1 MSTLTQS
8 FLQGEIVE
16 EKYTLMR
23 YLGGSDHSAVFQ
35 TQYGGVHPRDAAIKL
50 LPAPPGNAEAR
61 LSGWRLAANI
71 SHPHLMRII
80 DMGRC
85 ELANAPM
92 LFVVTELA
100 SENLGEILPQRPLT
114 TAEAQDM
121 LASLLDA
128 LVFLHNRGFVHGRIK
143 PSNIMAV
150 GDDLKLSAD
159 TICRLGEPV
168 ESFGAP
174 SVYDAPEGNRSG
186 ASSHADIWSV
196 GVTLVET
203 LTQQKLERE
212 SSGRHD
218 PVLPETMPQGFAE
231 IARHCLRRA
240 PNKRWT
246 ASTVQLHLPKAT
258 SKPVSS
264 RAAEGIA
271 QATPRVRETIDR
283 AAREIP
289 RLGHAL
295 AQFGSK
301 VAPKLREAGRAMA
314 PIATAITLKIL
325 KTGVAMVH
333 AARDV
338 RLPEIRLPH
347 ARRYVTG
354 AAVLGVAAVAIAA
367 GVKFAGHGGASAA
380 ARSHNAPALV
390 AAKHVRPARTEK
402 RVSDQSRSREAARI
416 ERSPAPERVS
426 AAPTRIERLR
436 APEQQAAAPERSPAV
451 AERLKP
457 SVNAPAAAPVPVTPA
472 PTAPPSNSGA
482 SAAVSNGSVAGRVL
496 QRVLPDVPRSASHTI
511 WGTVRVAVRVAVD
524 SAGNVTQAEL
534 QSAGPSRYFARLSVE
549 AARKWHFA
557 APTQNGA
564 PVASVWLLHF
574 GYRHD
579 GTGVEPSEL
588 QP

>member
-61 LSGWRLAANI
+61 LSGWRLAANV

-85 ELANAPM
+85 DLANAPM

-100 SENLGEILPQRPLT
+100 SENLAEILPQRPLT

-128 LVFLHNRGFVHGRIK
+128 LVFLHNRGFVHGHIR
-143 PSNIMAV
+143 PSNVMAV

-174 SVYDAPEGNRSG
+174 SAYDAPEGNRGG
-186 ASSHADIWSV
+186 ASSQADIWSV

-203 LTQQKLERE
+203 LTQQRIERE
-212 SSGRHD
+212 LSSRHD
-218 PVLPETMPQGFAE
+218 PALPETLPQGFAE

-246 ASTVQLHLPKAT
+246 AATIQLHLPKVA
-258 SKPVSS
+258 SKPVTS
-264 RAAEGIA
+264 RATESIA
-271 QATPRVRETIDR
+271 N
-283 AAREIP
+283 AAPQIRDAVARTAHEAIP
-289 RLGHAL
+289 KLGHAL
-295 AQFGSK
+295 AQIATKAG
-301 VAPKLREAGRAMA
+301 PKLREASRAIA
-314 PIATAITLKIL
+314 PIAAEITAKIS
-325 KTGVAMVH
+325 KAGVAVVDG
-333 AARDV
+333 ARGL
-338 RLPEIRLPH
+338 RLPEIRIPH
-347 ARRYVTG
+347 GRRYVMG

-367 GVKFAGHGGASAA
+367 GVKFAGRGGAPVA
-380 ARSHNAPALV
+380 ARSHNAPAIV
-390 AAKHVRPARTEK
+390 AAKHVRLTKSEG
-402 RVSDQSRSREAARI
+402 RSIDERRPREAARI
-416 ERSPAPERVS
+416 ERSRVPERLS
-426 AAPTRIERLR
+426 APSAS
-436 APEQQAAAPERSPAV
+436 PEHSAAV
-451 AERLKP
+451 AERVQP
-457 SVNAPAAAPVPVTPA
+457 SVKPPTAAPVPATPA
-472 PTAPPSNSGA
+472 PVPTTSPSNA
-482 SAAVSNGSVAGRVL
+482 SATAAVTNGSATGRVL
-496 QRVLPDVPRSASHTI
+496 QRVLPDVPRSARHTI
-511 WGTVRVAVRVAVD
+511 WGTVRVGVRVAVD
-524 SAGNVTQAEL
+524 STGNVTQAEL
-534 QSAGPSRYFARLSVE
+534 QSAGPSRYFARLSIE

-579 GTGVEPSEL
+579 GTGVQPSEV